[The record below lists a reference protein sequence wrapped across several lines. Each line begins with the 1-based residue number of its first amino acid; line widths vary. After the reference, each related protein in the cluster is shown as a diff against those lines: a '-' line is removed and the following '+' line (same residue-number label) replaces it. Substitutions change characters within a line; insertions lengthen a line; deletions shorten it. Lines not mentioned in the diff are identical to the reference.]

1 MPKVFRVESARKSP
15 GKCSRCGE
23 EIAAGSP
30 YVWWQFRFRGKTVRC
45 GKAECGP
52 KPADLTSS
60 EYQKAIYALHDNYK
74 FEGATLDDLES
85 ERDNAV
91 SDIES
96 LRDETQEKLDNM
108 PEGLQQGNSGTLLQ
122 ERVDALESA
131 VSDLENVEF
140 DELDDAGEEDQSED
154 AKKQRLDEF
163 LEGKRDELRQAL
175 SNL

>member
-1 MPKVFRVESARKSP
+1 MPKVNRVEAARKSP

-23 EIAAGSP
+23 EIAVGSP

-45 GKAECGP
+45 GKSECRP

-60 EYQKAIYALHDNYK
+60 EYQKAIYAIQENK
-74 FEGATLDDLES
+74 FEGITLDDLEAK
-85 ERDNAV
+85 RDDAV
-91 SDIES
+91 SDLES

-108 PEGLQQGNSGTLLQ
+108 PESLQQGNSGTLLQ

-131 VSDLENVEF
+131 ISDLENVEF
-140 DELDDAGEEDQSED
+140 DELDDSDEEDQSEE
-154 AKKQRLDEF
+154 AKKERLDEH
-163 LEGKRDELRQAL
+163 LETKRTELQEAL